1 MNNLVIC
8 GDSFNIG
15 IGCHNL
21 EKEPY
26 GSLLSDKLN
35 LNLINLAKG
44 SSSNFSIFLQVKY
57 AIENYKNIDLM
68 CIGVTT
74 YNRTEW
80 FPENYEFN
88 GDIKNTN
95 VNYHQYPPF
104 GKDSYKYNIPNPMQL
119 DGDYNGKL
127 LTENFNSIIDYVDNC
142 MDNPNWKSNYY
153 SRFDTES
160 KTRMKLLK
168 EYYLEIFDD
177 NIQRQYDIGM
187 MNLAHSLLKN
197 KGIKHIFL
205 TYDLVEF
212 NKYIPMKNLANVD
225 FMKLSHQYPDDMNT
239 MHTSNI
245 GHEIV
250 YKIILDKLKN
260 NDYI

>member
-1 MNNLVIC
+1 MKNLVIC

-15 IGCHNL
+15 IGCHDL
-21 EKEPY
+21 HTEPY
-26 GSLLSDKLN
+26 GSLLSNDLN

-57 AIENYKNIDLM
+57 AIENIKNIDLM

-80 FPENYEFN
+80 FPENYKHSHN
-88 GDIKNTN
+88 LKNTN

-104 GKDSYKYNIPNPMQL
+104 GKDSYAYILPNPMIS
-119 DGDYNGKL
+119 DTEYNGKM

-153 SRFDTES
+153 ARFDTES
-160 KTRMKLLK
+160 KNRMRLLK

-177 NIQRQYDIGM
+177 SIQRQYDIGM
-187 MNLAHSLLKN
+187 MNLAHTLLKSN
-197 KGIKHIFL
+197 GINHLFL
-205 TYDLVEF
+205 TYDTEF
-212 NKYIPMKNLANVD
+212 NQYISTENLVDVD
-225 FMKLSHQYPDDMNT
+225 FMKLSKQYPDDMGT
-239 MHTSNI
+239 MHTSSK
-245 GHEIV
+245 GHIIV
-250 YKIILDKLKN
+250 FDNVTTKLKQN
-260 NDYI
+260 GWA